1 MSEQQNWSQQR
12 RARHQP
18 QNDAD
23 AAVALCT
30 RHLRSG
36 ALTRA
41 ASAALLAHRL
51 VRLEAALAER
61 QKKRDFRASIERH
74 RAETALAEAR
84 KAVAALTPPPEPK
97 CNILCADDEWPETL
111 KRIIADANA
120 QRPDAIAEIGSAPV
134 RNPASDSC

>member
-1 MSEQQNWSQQR
+1 MLEQQNWSQQR
-12 RARHQP
+12 RTRHQP

-23 AAVALCT
+23 AAIALCT

-61 QKKRDFRASIERH
+61 QRKRDFKAAMERH
-74 RAETALAEAR
+74 RAEAALEEAR
-84 KAVAALTPPPEPK
+84 KAVASLGAAKQLP
-97 CNILCADDEWPETL
+97 
-111 KRIIADANA
+111 
-120 QRPDAIAEIGSAPV
+120 
-134 RNPASDSC
+134 